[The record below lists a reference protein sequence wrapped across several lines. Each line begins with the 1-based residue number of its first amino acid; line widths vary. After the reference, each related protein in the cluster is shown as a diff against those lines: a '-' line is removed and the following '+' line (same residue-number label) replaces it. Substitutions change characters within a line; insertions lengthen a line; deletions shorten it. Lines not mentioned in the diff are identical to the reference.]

1 MYLPPHF
8 AEDRVDVL
16 HEVIRASRVATLVS
30 AGKDGLVAS
39 HVPLLLDPAPA
50 PYGTLL
56 GHLARAN
63 PQCGADGAEALAM
76 FLGPEAY
83 VSPSWYATKR
93 ETGKVV
99 PTWNYVAIHASGTL
113 RFFDDPARLLAL
125 VSRLTDHHEGRRDA
139 DRWSVADAPPD
150 YIRGQLKGI
159 VGFELPIARLE
170 GKWKMSQNRT
180 APDRAGASAGL
191 AREGGE
197 REQAVSRLIAEAG
210 RDDDV
215 G

>member
-1 MYLPPHF
+1 MYLPAHF

-16 HEVIRASRVATLVS
+16 HEAIRGSRVATLVS
-30 AGKDGLVAS
+30 TGAGGLIAS

-56 GHLARAN
+56 GHLARGN
-63 PQCGADGAEALAM
+63 PQCAAGGAEALAL

-99 PTWNYVAIHASGTL
+99 PTWNYVAIHAYGTL
-113 RFFDDPARLLAL
+113 RFFDDEERLLAL
-125 VSRLTDHHEGRRDA
+125 VSRLTDHHEGRRDG

-150 YIRGQLKGI
+150 YLRGQLKGI

-180 APDRAGASAGL
+180 APDRAGAAAGL

-210 RDDDV
+210 RDE
-215 G
+215 GGG